1 MGKLL
6 HTQELKMKLFVAA
19 LATAQASVVCPTG
32 WSAGTDATTADDCKP
47 DGVTVTCNSDSMT
60 VVFDIDAVYYDGS
73 NELDATQLAAAKAD
87 VVGQTDAAC
96 VDVAYDTS
104 AQTFTVTHDLT
115 ACGTDATHENGNLIF
130 SNEYTGDEAAL
141 TVDGIVTTKVL
152 SFTAECAY
160 SDSATVSVDGVSV
173 SMGTNIAEEV
183 EGTGSYVFSMA
194 TYDNTDTEITASN
207 AAEIGEAITLK
218 VTPDNALPS
227 NVEFQLIDCQ
237 AIQEFEVDA
246 SGTQTLNPASGAL
259 TYNILEEGS
268 CVSDLLDAQF
278 DSTTGGRSA
287 TEIGLTFNSFT
298 FEAADDQLNLV
309 CDIKLCLTTDADC
322 NAEAQKMTTDNLDS
336 SHADY
341 FECGSKYSRS
351 TWYGTL

>member
-60 VVFDIDAVYYDGS
+60 VEFDIDAVYYDGS
-73 NELDATQLAAAKAD
+73 NELDATQKAAAMAD
-87 VVGQTDAAC
+87 VVGSSDAAC
-96 VDVAYDTS
+96 IDVAYSVADS
-104 AQTFTVTHDLT
+104 KFTITHDLT
-115 ACGTDATHENGNLIF
+115 ACGTTATHENGNLIF
-130 SNEYTGDEAAL
+130 TNEYTGDEAAL

-183 EGTGSYVFSMA
+183 EGTGSYTFSMA
-194 TYDNTDTEITASN
+194 TYDNTDTAISATN

-218 VTPDNALPS
+218 VTPDANLPS
-227 NVEFQLIDCQ
+227 NVEFQLIDCT

-246 SGTQTLNPASGAL
+246 QGATTLNPSATSL

-278 DSTTGGRSA
+278 DATTGGRSA

-309 CDIKLCLTTDADC
+309 CDIKLCLTTDTDC
-322 NAEAQKMTTDNLDS
+322 NAQAQKMTTDNLDS
-336 SHADY
+336 NSADY
-341 FECGSKYSRS
+341 FECGTKYTRS
-351 TWYGTL
+351 TWFGTL